1 MHPTHSMHP
10 MSTIKM
16 WAIAAVL
23 LCATTAAQAHSH
35 MDDTNNVPQFV
46 AQNGSMLILLPA
58 NSTVSVQWMDEHG
71 EPQGSPVALATV
83 TDLHNLRS
91 ELMASINANTAAI
104 QQSITS
110 DQSTMT
116 VLLSD
121 KASNNDLLNAEQE
134 LYAYATNYT
143 NTQAR

>member
-1 MHPTHSMHP
+1 MHP
-10 MSTIKM
+10 MPTIKM

-23 LCATTAAQAHSH
+23 LCATAAAHAQ
-35 MDDTNNVPQFV
+35 DDASNVPQFV

-83 TDLHNLRS
+83 TDLHNLRL

-110 DQSTMT
+110 DRSTMT

-121 KASNNDLLNAEQE
+121 KASNNDLLNAQQE

-143 NTQAR
+143 NTQV